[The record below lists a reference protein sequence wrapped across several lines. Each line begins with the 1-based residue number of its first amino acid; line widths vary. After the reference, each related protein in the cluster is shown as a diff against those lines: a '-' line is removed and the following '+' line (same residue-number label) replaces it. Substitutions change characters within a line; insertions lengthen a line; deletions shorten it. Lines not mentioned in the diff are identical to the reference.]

1 MLEAL
6 WSLWETRCARIGR
19 WKISGSRR
27 RFCERILSSQ
37 VTIFPYG
44 ITYLAEACAG
54 VVVAC
59 FNAPNSAS
67 TAFLSSSV
75 FEPEDIS
82 DFGPGFF

>member
-19 WKISGSRR
+19 WKISRSR

-37 VTIFPYG
+37 VTIFLYG
-44 ITYLAEACAG
+44 ITQLAGACAG
-54 VVVAC
+54 AVVAC

-67 TAFLSSSV
+67 TAFSSSSV

>member
-19 WKISGSRR
+19 WKISGSR

-59 FNAPNSAS
+59 FNAPNSA
-67 TAFLSSSV
+67 FLSSSV

-82 DFGPGFF
+82 DFGPDFV